1 MEWAIQEVTSP
12 KRVVMSVVP
21 VEGGALPTVS
31 VKTAEP
37 VPKEKIPELM
47 KFLAN
52 LKLKAPVS
60 VGQVVAEWEGIK
72 IVATRGALS
81 PLTQILPQSLLRFL
95 FPLELLCWLACLCLK
110 RPLNRGLSREW
121 LQVLAEIHQGLLLLS
136 PCRSQ

>member
-1 MEWAIQEVTSP
+1 
-12 KRVVMSVVP
+12 MSVVP

-47 KFLAN
+47 KFLAK

-72 IVATRGALS
+72 IVATRGA
-81 PLTQILPQSLLRFL
+81 
-95 FPLELLCWLACLCLK
+95 
-110 RPLNRGLSREW
+110 
-121 LQVLAEIHQGLLLLS
+121 
-136 PCRSQ
+136 